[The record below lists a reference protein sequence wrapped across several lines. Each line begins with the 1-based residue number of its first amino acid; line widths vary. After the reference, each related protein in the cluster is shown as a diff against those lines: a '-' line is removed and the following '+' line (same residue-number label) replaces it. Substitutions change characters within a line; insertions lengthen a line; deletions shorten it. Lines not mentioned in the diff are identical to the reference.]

1 MAGAENVP
9 GRIEDFYT
17 LAARTTIV
25 YGNTVAITRLSVNW
39 SAVIVLPRLG
49 R

>member
-1 MAGAENVP
+1 MAGAEDVP
-9 GRIEDFYT
+9 VRTEDFYT
-17 LAARTTIV
+17 PAVRTTIV
-25 YGNTVAITRLSVNW
+25 YGNTAAITRLSVNW